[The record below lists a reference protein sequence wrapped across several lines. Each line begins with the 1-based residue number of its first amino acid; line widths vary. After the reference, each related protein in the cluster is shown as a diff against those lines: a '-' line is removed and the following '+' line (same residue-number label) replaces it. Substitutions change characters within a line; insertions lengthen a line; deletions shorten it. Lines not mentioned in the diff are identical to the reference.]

1 MKCNSLK
8 KISFLVILLN
18 LLSIL
23 SLFSINT
30 YAAERWSGEDLIK
43 AAIKNSKDLFNADK
57 NPVFYQ
63 VVNPDNK
70 PVSSIHTVVV
80 FYDYNCTYS
89 RELIPL
95 LRTQWEKKLYKIIF
109 RPIGMTSD
117 TSRTFAEFA
126 LAAYQVSPEKFLD
139 LHYELANTR
148 YILPMS
154 TDNLRSA
161 ITKAGLKYDDLAD
174 IINKQGLSNVVMNNQ
189 VIYDNIRFPGVP
201 SIILAKLDSN
211 NNIINDKIYYIAGSD
226 RSQLEY
232 KLYRILN

>member
-1 MKCNSLK
+1 MKFSKLK
-8 KISFLVILLN
+8 KISLLVVILN
-18 LLSIL
+18 LWFVNCSI
-23 SLFSINT
+23 
-30 YAAERWSGEDLIK
+30 AADWSGEDLIK
-43 AAIKNSKDLFNADK
+43 AAIKNSKDLFNPSK

-63 VVNPDNK
+63 VASPDNK
-70 PVSSIHTVVV
+70 AATSIETVIV

-89 RELIPL
+89 RDLIPL
-95 LRTQWEKKLYKIIF
+95 LRTQWEKKLYKIIY

-117 TSRTFAEFA
+117 TSRSLAEMA

-148 YILPMS
+148 YILPLS
-154 TDNLRSA
+154 LDNMRAA
-161 ITKAGLKYDDLAD
+161 ITKVGLKYDDLVD
-174 IINKQGLSNVVMNNQ
+174 IANKQALGDVILNNQ

-226 RSQLEY
+226 RNQLEY